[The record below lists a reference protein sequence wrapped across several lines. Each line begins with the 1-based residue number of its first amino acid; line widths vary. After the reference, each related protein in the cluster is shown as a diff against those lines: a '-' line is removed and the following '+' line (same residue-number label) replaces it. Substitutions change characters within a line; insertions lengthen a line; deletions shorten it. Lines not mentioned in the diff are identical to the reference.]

1 MFRYYM
7 FNKPVGCV
15 TARTDERYPTVM
27 DYFKEVNNGNLSP
40 VGRLDLETEGLLI
53 ITDDG
58 AWNQLM
64 TRPEH
69 GKEKC
74 YEFFVLGEL
83 TEEKRHMLEQGV
95 TVIGS
100 DKLTAPAKV
109 ELTEHTELQD
119 VLPELPEMLRE
130 KYAHN
135 RPFHP
140 VTKGK
145 ITITEGRKRQ
155 IRRMMKAVGCL
166 VIYLKRISMGDIVL
180 DPELKPG
187 EWKEIEPPKP
197 ASED

>member
-1 MFRYYM
+1 MYHYYM

-27 DYFKEVNNGNLSP
+27 DYFKELNNEKLSP

-58 AWNQLM
+58 AWNQRM
-64 TRPEH
+64 TRPEY

-83 TEEKRHMLEQGV
+83 TEDKKHKLEQGV

-100 DKLTAPAKV
+100 DKLTAPARL
-109 ELTEHTELQD
+109 ELTEFTELQQG
-119 VLPELPEMLRE
+119 LPELPEVLRQ

-135 RPFHP
+135 RTFHP
-140 VTKGK
+140 VTKGR

-166 VIYLKRISMGDIVL
+166 VIYLKRISMGDIIL
-180 DPELKPG
+180 DPELAPG
-187 EWKEIEPPKP
+187 EWKEIEPPKE
-197 ASED
+197 ASEG

>member
-1 MFRYYM
+1 MNHYYM

-15 TARTDERYPTVM
+15 TARTDDRYPTVM
-27 DYFKEVNNGNLSP
+27 DYFKELQNEKLSP

-74 YEFFVLGEL
+74 YEFFVLGDL
-83 TEEKRHMLEQGV
+83 TEEKKQMLEKGV

-100 DKLTAPAKV
+100 DKLTAPAKL
-109 ELTEHTELQD
+109 ELTEKTELQY
-119 VLPELPEMLRE
+119 VLAELPEMLQQ

-166 VIYLKRISMGDIVL
+166 VIYLKRISMGDIFL

-187 EWKEIEPPKP
+187 EWKEIERG
-197 ASED
+197 SQQ